1 MRMKRG
7 LQLPEEE
14 IVIDGKRDEEKVRRT
29 LIDSD
34 VVRRSERCR
43 RPRAGQVWLDLVK
56 VLIRILNDNRRR
68 NVIGVDADARLA
80 GNALTGRV
88 RRLRNTLGRVGRL
101 GRVEVGSRAGGGR
114 VRGELLLVRVLV
126 RVLLLEIGRD
136 GGRGELLLLVMHLLL
151 VGVEV
156 GLPRMRLLKLLLLL
170 HLLVLVLGRKV
181 AGLGRT
187 GGRSGTLALV
197 VIGSS
202 DAFPTS
208 RHDRR
213 CFSALREE
221 GRVRLCFVRRIF
233 CS

>member
-14 IVIDGKRDEEKVRRT
+14 FVIDGKRDEEKVRRT

-170 HLLVLVLGRKV
+170 HLLVLVLGR
-181 AGLGRT
+181 T